1 MFKYEYQWYK
11 WTYLRDRKG
20 LTDIENK
27 VTVTKAEK
35 VMKGGINYEF
45 GVSIYTL
52 LHIKTDNQQGP
63 VV

>member
-11 WTYLRDRKG
+11 WTYLWDRKR

-27 VTVTKAEK
+27 LTVTKGEK
-35 VMKGGINYEF
+35 VMKGGINHDF
-45 GVSIYTL
+45 GVSIHTL
-52 LHIKTDNQQGP
+52 LYIKTDNQQGP